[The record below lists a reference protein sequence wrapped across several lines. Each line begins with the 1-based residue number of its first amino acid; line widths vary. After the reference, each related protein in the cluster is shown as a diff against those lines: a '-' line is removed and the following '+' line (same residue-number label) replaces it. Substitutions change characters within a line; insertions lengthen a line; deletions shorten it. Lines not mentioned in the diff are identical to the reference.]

1 MLFEVALGFFKGASK
16 LNVLLFIITYSDWG
30 GQEVKDGGE
39 TEVKGG
45 RGGRVGEEMVGCKC
59 DTSKADM
66 KQAQAKAS
74 PRYGIDGYAKRINT
88 EGWMS
93 AAIWLLTVSYE
104 SW

>member
-1 MLFEVALGFFKGASK
+1 M
-16 LNVLLFIITYSDWG
+16 
-30 GQEVKDGGE
+30 
-39 TEVKGG
+39 KGG

-93 AAIWLLTVSYE
+93 AAI
-104 SW
+104 